1 MAKKITGPRIATAN
15 RLQDG
20 LVVFLGPDGT
30 WTRNFRVAR
39 IAHDDEAAVALEND
53 AVLSAVTNIVV
64 DPYLVE
70 LAEHNGSGL
79 VPAAHRER
87 MRTLGPTAGNS
98 LKVGNTVNASNPA
111 NESANA
117 QAA

>member
-1 MAKKITGPRIATAN
+1 MAKKVTGPRIATAN
-15 RLQDG
+15 RLHDG

-39 IAHDDEAAVALEND
+39 IAHDNEAAMELEND
-53 AVLSAVTNIVV
+53 AAISARRNVVV

-70 LAEHNGSGL
+70 LAEHDGL
-79 VPAAHRER
+79 GLAPAAHRER
-87 MRTLGPTAGNS
+87 MRTMGPTVGNS
-98 LKVGNTVNASNPA
+98 LNASDA
-111 NESANA
+111 VNESANT